1 MSLPKY
7 YLTTPIYYVNAKPH
21 IGTAFT
27 TILGDVI
34 ARGKRIRGYKVRYVT
49 GSDEHSQNI
58 ADKARAAGVTPQKFC
73 DDFVPMFEE
82 AWNNLHIGEYRF
94 ERTSS
99 SVHKNLVS
107 QFFIHLYNLGMIYKG
122 EYEGWYH
129 KSDNEF
135 VDISKLPPNPENDP
149 NLVKLT
155 EEAYFFKLSAYQEK
169 LEQFYSESPDF
180 IIPEFRYN
188 EMKARLRDG
197 LKDICISRSSTD
209 WGIPIPWDN
218 KHVIYVWVEALLTYV
233 TGSGFD
239 IEAFLKG
246 AEGHSI
252 DSLNELWQNKTPEE
266 CRAILRDKFGQ
277 PKSNYWPADLNL
289 MAKDIPWFH
298 AIIFPAML
306 MAAGIPKVKQLLVHE
321 FWLFGDSK
329 MSKSKGNVVSITDA
343 TNLTG
348 ADGFRYFLMR
358 EAPVGQD
365 SSFSLSS
372 LGRRYNFDLVNDLG
386 NLIHRTVSMCHQ
398 YFDGTAPTP
407 GELRQ
412 SDIEWER
419 KIHETVIQADD
430 LLDKLMFTRSME
442 KALEAVDL
450 ANTYIDERKPWEIK
464 KRPEKRDE
472 VSTLFAILLPIIR
485 ELVRLLQPVIPAAAD
500 KYWEILNLSGSP
512 SDLPNVNRFIDFES
526 EHKLSIPEVIFK
538 RIDLSQ
544 VEESGGKE
552 PATKPEQTPHADK
565 STDSDE
571 GLISIEDVMK
581 IELKTALVIAAEKVE
596 KADKLLKLTLND
608 GSETPRTIL
617 AGIAEFYKPDEIVG
631 KTICIV
637 ANLKPRRLRGIESQ
651 GMLLAAST
659 GDMSSLAILVCDR
672 PMPPGQKVK

>member
-1 MSLPKY
+1 MSKSKF

-34 ARGKRIRGYKVRYVT
+34 ARGKRIRNYDVCYVT

-58 ADKARAAGVTPQKFC
+58 ADRARNAGVSPQKFC
-73 DDFVPMFEE
+73 DDFVPIFDE
-82 AWNNLHIGEYRF
+82 AWKLLHIGEYRF

-99 SVHKNLVS
+99 DQHKHLVTS
-107 QFFIHLYNLGMIYKG
+107 FFNHLSNLGMIYKG

-155 EEAYFFKLSAYQEK
+155 EEAYFFKLSAFQDK
-169 LEQFYSESPDF
+169 LENFFNGSPEF
-180 IIPEFRYN
+180 ISPEFRYN
-188 EMKARLRDG
+188 EMKSRLRDG
-197 LKDICISRSSTD
+197 LKDICVSRSSTD
-209 WGIPIPWDN
+209 WGIPIPWDK
-218 KHVIYVWVEALLTYV
+218 KHVIYVWVEALLTYI

-239 IEAFLKG
+239 IDAFLKK
-246 AEGHSI
+246 AEGMSI
-252 DSLNELWQNKTPEE
+252 DDLNLIWHNKSTEE
-266 CRAILRDKFGQ
+266 CREILREKFGQ
-277 PKSNYWPADLNL
+277 SENNYWPADLNL

-306 MAAGIPKVKQLLVHE
+306 MAAGLPTVHQLLIHE
-321 FWLFGDSK
+321 YWLFGDSK
-329 MSKSKGNVVSITDA
+329 MSKSKGNVVSIEDS

-348 ADGFRYFLMR
+348 ADGFRYFMMR
-358 EAPVGQD
+358 EAPIGQD
-365 SSFSLSS
+365 STFTLNS
-372 LGRRYNFDLVNDLG
+372 LGRRYNFDLVNDFG

-398 YFDGTAPTP
+398 YFDGKAPLP

-412 SDIEWER
+412 SDIDWEK
-419 KIHETVIQADD
+419 KIHEAIIQSDD
-430 LLDKLMFTRSME
+430 LLDKMLFARSME

-485 ELVRLLQPVIPAAAD
+485 ELVRLLQPIIPSAAE
-500 KYWEILNLSGSP
+500 KYWEILNLQGTP
-512 SDLPNVNRFIDFES
+512 SDLPNENRFIDFDS
-526 EHKLSIPEVIFK
+526 DHSLNIPEVIFK
-538 RIDLSQ
+538 RIDLTLI
-544 VEESGGKE
+544 ESAEDKD
-552 PATKPEQTPHADK
+552 PVVKVIPEVYKDN
-565 STDSDE
+565 SSEE
-571 GLISIEDVMK
+571 GLISIEDVFK
-581 IELKTALVIAAEKVE
+581 VELKTALVVAAEKVE

-608 GSETPRTIL
+608 GSDTPRTIL
-617 AGIAEFYKPDEIVG
+617 AGIAEFYTPEEITG

-637 ANLKPRRLRGIESQ
+637 ANLKPRKLRGIDSQ

-659 GDMSSLAILVCDR
+659 SDMSALSILVCDR